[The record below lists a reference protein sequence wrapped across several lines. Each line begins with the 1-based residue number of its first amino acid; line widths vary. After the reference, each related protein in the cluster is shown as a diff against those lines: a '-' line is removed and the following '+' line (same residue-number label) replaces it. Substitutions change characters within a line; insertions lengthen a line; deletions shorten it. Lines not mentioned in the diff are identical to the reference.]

1 MMKRCNR
8 FLFAL
13 MLLVGLSGCGSPGYM
28 VKPIEVMTNKA
39 EVVIVKDD
47 KTREGFLQ
55 TMEDWLSEHHY
66 VYKVVN
72 SGSKHDLSQLTLEY
86 EGLWRWDLAL
96 YLQDAEIK
104 AYQQGQKVGEVDF
117 HVPYTM
123 NPSKF
128 GDAEKRIRLMMAALF
143 GKISAEDATKIANS
157 SEKY

>member
-1 MMKRCNR
+1 MEKCNR
-8 FLFAL
+8 FLFVFIT
-13 MLLVGLSGCGSPGYM
+13 LLILSGCGSPRYAAQ
-28 VKPIEVMTNKA
+28 PIKAMTNKA
-39 EVVIVKDD
+39 DIVIVKDD
-47 KTREGFLQ
+47 ATREGFLEA
-55 TMEDWLSEHHY
+55 METWLTENHY
-66 VYKVVN
+66 TYKIID
-72 SGSKHDLSQLTLEY
+72 SGAKHDLSKLTLEY

-128 GDAEKRIRLMMAALF
+128 GSAEKRIRLMMAALF
-143 GKISAEDATKIANS
+143 GQMSDEEATKIVNS